1 MLIFI
6 IFINFHFQYGGLK
19 PELAIFRD
27 FWTISKARYMF
38 LLMAVQADMCATSSY
53 NIRPSVFTFIIFM
66 NFHFQYGGLKPEV
79 VIFSLLMKIF
89 EKFQILVI
97 CFRPWPFQ
105 CTCARHRP
113 TMSDTQK
120 IQYGGWETGSSY
132 IYTYSQDIWAIPK
145 GMIMFTCAVIPANT
159 SAIQYNNARHQKNPI
174 WRRKIRK

>member
-1 MLIFI
+1 
-6 IFINFHFQYGGLK
+6 
-19 PELAIFRD
+19 
-27 FWTISKARYMF
+27 MF
-38 LLMAVQADMCATSSY
+38 LLMAVPADMCATSSY
-53 NIRPSVFTFIIFM
+53 NIRPSVFFFIIFM

-120 IQYGGWETGSSY
+120 
-132 IYTYSQDIWAIPK
+132 
-145 GMIMFTCAVIPANT
+145 
-159 SAIQYNNARHQKNPI
+159 NPI
-174 WRRKIRK
+174 WRLGNRK

>member
-1 MLIFI
+1 MGLQSILIFI

-19 PELAIFRD
+19 PELVIFPILIKI
-27 FWTISKARYMF
+27 FEKISKAVYMF
-38 LLMAVQADMCATSSY
+38 SLMAVPVDMCATSSY
-53 NIRPSVFTFIIFM
+53 NVRQSVFIFTIFM

-120 IQYGGWETGSSY
+120 
-132 IYTYSQDIWAIPK
+132 
-145 GMIMFTCAVIPANT
+145 
-159 SAIQYNNARHQKNPI
+159 NPI
-174 WRRKIRK
+174 WRLGNRK